1 VSATPTVSVIVPT
14 YQRRESLREVIE
26 PLLADPA
33 LHELV
38 VAVDGS
44 TDRTA
49 EWLEQRRSGD
59 PRLTVLRLDNRGV
72 SAARQAGLEAA
83 TGDLVLFLDDDVVPV
98 PGLVAGHARRHGPE
112 ERVLVQGYT
121 PNDWRRLRRSR
132 RAIARI
138 YRRDYERVCV
148 RYEQEPDHI
157 LLGFW
162 GGNFSLRRADC
173 QAIGIANPLFRRGAR
188 EEDREFGIRCFE
200 AGLRAVFDRK
210 LVGDHRYE
218 RDFGSFRRDCWESG
232 RSRRLI
238 HDLHPEVV
246 GHDLTDRT
254 GTANT
259 LDRPGQRLPR
269 PVRRVLPVL
278 AFPPLFRLVV
288 AVLTAG
294 FWIGVVVGSITLQ
307 TFTARGVG
315 SLETQRGVLDQR
327 ALGLVAS
334 ASGT

>member
-1 VSATPTVSVIVPT
+1 MSATPTVSVIVPT

-49 EWLEQRRSGD
+49 EWLEQRRSRD

-138 YRRDYERVCV
+138 YRRDYERVCA

-173 QAIGIANPLFRRGAR
+173 QAIGIANPLFRRGASR
-188 EEDREFGIRCFE
+188 SS
-200 AGLRAVFDRK
+200 ALAPTLRA
-210 LVGDHRYE
+210 
-218 RDFGSFRRDCWESG
+218 
-232 RSRRLI
+232 
-238 HDLHPEVV
+238 
-246 GHDLTDRT
+246 
-254 GTANT
+254 
-259 LDRPGQRLPR
+259 
-269 PVRRVLPVL
+269 
-278 AFPPLFRLVV
+278 
-288 AVLTAG
+288 
-294 FWIGVVVGSITLQ
+294 
-307 TFTARGVG
+307 
-315 SLETQRGVLDQR
+315 
-327 ALGLVAS
+327 
-334 ASGT
+334 